1 MFRKLLASAVLVGV
15 AASVAAASAFADFSG
30 KWALNIGTPD
40 QARTAMLT
48 LEQKG
53 DSVSGTTESELG
65 VAPVKGVVKGDSLFF
80 GFALD
85 MGGQQIVINGA
96 AALKDKDNIDG
107 ALDVSGMGGFPFTG
121 ARQK

>member
-1 MFRKLLASAVLVGV
+1 MKGAV
-15 AASVAAASAFADFSG
+15 
-30 KWALNIGTPD
+30 N
-40 QARTAMLT
+40 
-48 LEQKG
+48 
-53 DSVSGTTESELG
+53 
-65 VAPVKGVVKGDSLFF
+65 GDSLFF